1 MVCDTPDT
9 AQDVSEDGANHDIV
23 CDSAEGKVNHTD
35 AQIVCQQ
42 DIEGIFPRE
51 SAAVGKLHEVKGG
64 QRGDQQEDAQKDLIA
79 GEVLFEKG
87 FNWIHK

>member
-1 MVCDTPDT
+1 M
-9 AQDVSEDGANHDIV
+9 SEDGANHDIV
-23 CDSAEGKVNHTD
+23 CDSAEGEVNHTD
-35 AQIVCQQ
+35 AQVVCQQ

-51 SAAVGKLHEVKGG
+51 SAAVGKLHEIKGG
-64 QRGDQQEDAQKDLIA
+64 QRGDQQEDTQEDLIA